1 MDYLNF
7 LNDDEKN
14 LGEPFKLPEKIVL
27 ASASPRRRELIGK
40 IVSDYEMTVADSE
53 EILPC
58 DIDVLKAPEYLAK
71 IKADAVSK
79 ILPGR
84 VIIGCDTVVISDN
97 KILGKPLDE
106 NDAERMLKS
115 LSGKTHFVVSGVCI
129 TDGEY
134 EDVFSS
140 LTKVTFK
147 KLTEKEIREYVAS
160 GDPMD
165 KAGAY
170 GIQSGAGRFVEAV
183 DGSLYNVIGFPIK
196 QIKEHLLVLFS
207 KKHEK

>member
-7 LNDDEKN
+7 FNDEEKN

-40 IVSDYEMTVADSE
+40 IVSEYEMSVADPE

-106 NDAERMLKS
+106 NDAERMLYS
-115 LSGKTHFVVSGVCI
+115 LS
-129 TDGEY
+129 
-134 EDVFSS
+134 
-140 LTKVTFK
+140 
-147 KLTEKEIREYVAS
+147 
-160 GDPMD
+160 
-165 KAGAY
+165 
-170 GIQSGAGRFVEAV
+170 
-183 DGSLYNVIGFPIK
+183 
-196 QIKEHLLVLFS
+196 
-207 KKHEK
+207 